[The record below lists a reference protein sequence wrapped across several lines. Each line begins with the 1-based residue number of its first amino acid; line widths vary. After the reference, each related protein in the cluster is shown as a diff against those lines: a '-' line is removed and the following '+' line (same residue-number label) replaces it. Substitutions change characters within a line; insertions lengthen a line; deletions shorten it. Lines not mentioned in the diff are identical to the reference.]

1 MPSRRKFAC
10 GAIVAT
16 RLGVRAGR
24 VDSRRDR
31 ATAIDRRCD
40 AAADGSKT
48 RIKNTDQKHG
58 SKTRIKNTDRID
70 RATTR
75 RRDDATTRRRDDA
88 TRERANARTRERE
101 PLRAR
106 PFGLFVARARRS
118 RAEALETRAKTSL
131 RAARFT
137 V

>member
-1 MPSRRKFAC
+1 MKRTRK
-10 GAIVAT
+10 
-16 RLGVRAGR
+16 L
-24 VDSRRDR
+24 S
-31 ATAIDRRCD
+31 
-40 AAADGSKT
+40 
-48 RIKNTDQKHG
+48 
-58 SKTRIKNTDRID
+58 
-70 RATTR
+70 
-75 RRDDATTRRRDDA
+75 
-88 TRERANARTRERE
+88 RERANARTRERE